1 MNKMKTEKKMEEMKT
16 DNGKRKENL
25 TKTQN
30 GNG

>member
-1 MNKMKTEKKMEEMKT
+1 MKMEMKMEEMNT
-16 DNGKRKENL
+16 NNGKRKENL